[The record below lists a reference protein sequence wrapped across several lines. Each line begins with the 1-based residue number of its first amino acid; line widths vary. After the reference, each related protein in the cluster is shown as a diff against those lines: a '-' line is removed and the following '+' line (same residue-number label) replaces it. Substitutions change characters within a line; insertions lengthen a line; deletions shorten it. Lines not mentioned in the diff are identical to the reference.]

1 MKIAEGKDDPTF
13 YTMPGK
19 KDKLVDPKEK
29 KFVTHNMYHKE
40 NKYGTDSIDMS
51 GLTPYDYRHYLEK
64 LLA

>member
-1 MKIAEGKDDPTF
+1 MILLSILCRVRKIS
-13 YTMPGK
+13 
-19 KDKLVDPKEK
+19 LS
-29 KFVTHNMYHKE
+29 